1 MSLRPPLIMNFH
13 CIVCKMKIL
22 VPVTC
27 YCGTNYPSWKLA
39 IEAGP
44 SRESLSL
51 LQAGS
56 AGVRGGLWGTRQPR
70 AGRTSAWNATCPPCS
85 LQGPPLYLS
94 SSQQRTCAPR
104 LHQLRWS
111 WKLYALLKPVL
122 KVVTSATVMSSLRYQ
137 KKAAQIYLSFRG
149 RARLHRNWSTDE
161 ILLWPFWEDVLY
173 HLRYPAVLLFIQ
185 KTLHKCSRVL
195 SQFFFYQFRK
205 ITKKWINTEFNL

>member
-13 CIVCKMKIL
+13 CIICKMKIL

-94 SSQQRTCAPR
+94 SSQQKACAPR

-111 WKLYALLKPVL
+111 WKLEAIRSFK
-122 KVVTSATVMSSLRYQ
+122 TSLESGNFCHSHELTQVSKEGSSDLPL
-137 KKAAQIYLSFRG
+137 I
-149 RARLHRNWSTDE
+149 
-161 ILLWPFWEDVLY
+161 
-173 HLRYPAVLLFIQ
+173 
-185 KTLHKCSRVL
+185 
-195 SQFFFYQFRK
+195 
-205 ITKKWINTEFNL
+205 